1 MPYNILIVDDSSCMR
16 KVLRKTITMCGIGDV
31 SFYEAENGAV
41 ALKLI
46 HDEWIDLI
54 FTDINMPVMN
64 GLELVQNLR
73 SDDSIKNTP
82 IIVVTSDTNV
92 ESTEEVKTH
101 NIKDIIY
108 KPFRPEAVRMLL
120 INLLGLEDNQNEDD
134 SNFGGL
140 DF

>member
-1 MPYNILIVDDSSCMR
+1 
-16 KVLRKTITMCGIGDV
+16 
-31 SFYEAENGAV
+31 
-41 ALKLI
+41 
-46 HDEWIDLI
+46 
-54 FTDINMPVMN
+54 MPVMN